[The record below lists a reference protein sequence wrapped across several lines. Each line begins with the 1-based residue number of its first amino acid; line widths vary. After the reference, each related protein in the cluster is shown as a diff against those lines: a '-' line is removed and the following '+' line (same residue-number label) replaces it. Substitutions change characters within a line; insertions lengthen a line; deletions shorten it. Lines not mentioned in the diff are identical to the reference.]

1 MGKIKRF
8 EDLRCWQ
15 KARHLANFVYDLTGQ
30 ERFARDFGLRAQI
43 QNAAGSVMHNIAE
56 GFDAGSDAEFIRF
69 LKIARRSASEVQSQL
84 YLALDRQY
92 ITQQELNGT
101 YEIAIETKRL
111 INGLI
116 LYLRQSK
123 SSAKSIS
130 EIPAGYKTN
139 DHPNTD

>member
-1 MGKIKRF
+1 
-8 EDLRCWQ
+8 
-15 KARHLANFVYDLTGQ
+15 
-30 ERFARDFGLRAQI
+30 
-43 QNAAGSVMHNIAE
+43 MHNIAE

-116 LYLRQSK
+116 SYLRQSK